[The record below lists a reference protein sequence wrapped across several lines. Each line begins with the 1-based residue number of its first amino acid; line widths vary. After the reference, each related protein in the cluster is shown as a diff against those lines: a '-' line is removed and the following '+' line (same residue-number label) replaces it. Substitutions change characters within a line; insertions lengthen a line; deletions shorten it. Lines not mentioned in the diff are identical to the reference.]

1 MKFLLNVFKRL
12 PQAKDIAQQLENY
25 TSPIAI
31 NGLSDIHKTHFI
43 YSLFFKEK
51 NPALVLVS
59 NDSEA
64 QKMLDCLTAMGLRA
78 DVYPSKDFSFFDI
91 NGQSIEYEHKRL
103 KILTQLLNN
112 EIDVVISGIDAA
124 LQLTIPKNT
133 LKKLTFTLRVSQ
145 EIPLEKVVNN
155 LILCGYEK
163 SEQVNGSGQFA
174 TRGGILDI
182 FPVDSKFPYRIEFW
196 GDEIDSISN
205 FDPLTQRRTQNVDK
219 ISIGSAREVIIND
232 PEKLSGKIE
241 NLISKLSAN
250 NKKTNEKTISR
261 LKNEQDLI
269 LSTGNLPMADKFIN
283 LIYKAKA
290 TLFDFFDDKSLLF
303 VSEIAKIFER
313 LKGITWQWNED
324 VKLYLEDGILCKDLD
339 FFSQDEIFFKN
350 ILSQRKTIFLDLFPH
365 NNYPFE
371 SLTKFSIVATQTAP
385 WDGKI
390 STLSENLKNLFDSKN
405 NIATAVVLAGNFK
418 NALSVSQDLQKL
430 NIQNICI
437 ENLNDLQNG
446 KIYVTNK
453 CLPFGFSY
461 PEINCYIFTCEYY
474 SHTNNNK
481 KLKKTKR
488 KNTRSLY
495 SLEDIKLGD
504 YVVHNLHGIGIF
516 KGIHKVKMQDIE
528 KDYIKIEY
536 AKSDILYVPVT
547 QLDMVDKYIGPKE
560 NVKIN
565 LNRLGSSE
573 WQKSKTRAK
582 SAAKNIAKDLIKLY
596 SERMNTEG
604 FAFSEDNELQHDF
617 ESHFEFEETEDQLRC
632 IDEIKKDMQRNAPMD
647 RLLCGDVGFG
657 KTEVALRA
665 AFKCVADSKQCAL
678 LAPTTILAWQHY
690 QTILKRFE
698 NFPVKI
704 ELLSRFKT
712 PKQQK
717 NILKR
722 LQTGDVDIIV
732 GTHRLVQDDVKFRD
746 LGLAIIDEEQRFGVK
761 QKEKFKTLAKNI
773 DVLTLSATPIPRTL
787 NMAMSGIRDMSSL
800 EESPQNRY
808 PVQTYVLEHDQVIIN
823 EAIRKELRRGGQ
835 IYYIYNSVGNISYF
849 AAKLQEQIPEAKI
862 AIGHGRMSQKELSD
876 VWEKVINHEVDIF
889 VCTTIIETGVD
900 IPNVNTLIIE
910 NADRMGLSQLH
921 QLRGRVGRSSRRAY
935 AYFTFKKNKALSEIS
950 QKRLSAIR
958 EFTQFGS
965 GFKIAMRDLEL
976 RGAGNILS
984 GQQHGHIADVGYDM
998 YLKLLNEAIN
1008 EEKGVSQTESCVD
1021 CLIDVQVAAYIPEQ
1035 YIENINQ
1042 RIDMYRKISD
1052 IRDEDD
1058 ADDVID
1064 ELIDRFSSP
1073 PKPVLNLIDIALIR
1087 SLASSFKVS
1096 EIKHQNSKILLLG
1109 ENIKKE
1115 LVDKL
1120 LDKFKDEISI
1130 KNRPKSHIAIIIDA
1144 KKSII
1149 DVLKEIFSH

>member
-1 MKFLLNVFKRL
+1 MKFLLNAFEQL
-12 PQAKDIAQQLENY
+12 PQAKCLTQKLENY
-25 TSPIAI
+25 TFPLAI
-31 NGLSDIHKTHFI
+31 SGLSDIHKAHFI
-43 YSLFFKEK
+43 YSLSFKTK
-51 NPALVLVS
+51 LPSLILVS

-64 QKMLDCLTAMGLRA
+64 QKMLDCLTAMGLNA
-78 DVYPSKDFSFFDI
+78 GVYPSKDFSFFDI
-91 NGQSIEYEHKRL
+91 NGQSIEYEHRRL
-103 KILTQLLNN
+103 KILTKLLNKDV
-112 EIDVVISGIDAA
+112 DVVISGIDAS
-124 LQLTIPKNT
+124 LQLTVPKDT
-133 LKKLTFTLRVSQ
+133 LKKLTFSLQVSE
-145 EIPLEKVVNN
+145 EIPIEKVVNK

-163 SEQVNGSGQFA
+163 SEQVDGAGQFA
-174 TRGGILDI
+174 IRGGILDI

-205 FDPLTQRRTQNVDK
+205 FDPLTQRRTQNIDK
-219 ISIGSAREVIIND
+219 ISIGPAREVIIND
-232 PEKLSGKIE
+232 PEKLNIKIE
-241 NLISKLSAN
+241 NLISKLSAKN
-250 NKKTNEKTISR
+250 QKINEKIISR
-261 LKNEQDLI
+261 LKSENELL

-283 LIYKAKA
+283 FIYSSKA
-290 TLFDFFDDKSLLF
+290 TLFDYFNDKSLIF
-303 VSEIAKIFER
+303 ISEISKILDR
-313 LKGITWQWNED
+313 LKGISWQFNED
-324 VKLYLEDGILCKDLD
+324 FKIYLEDGVLCKELGE
-339 FFSQDEIFFKN
+339 FSQDEVYLKN
-350 ILSQRKTIFLDLFPH
+350 VLSKNKTIFFDLFPH
-365 NNYPFE
+365 NNYPFKN
-371 SLTKFSIVATQTAP
+371 LDKFSIAATQTAP
-385 WDGKI
+385 WNGKI
-390 STLSENLKNLFDSKN
+390 SVLEENLKSLSESKT
-405 NIATAVVLAGNFK
+405 ISTAIILAGNFK
-418 NALSVSQDLQKL
+418 NSLSISADLQKL
-430 NIQNICI
+430 NIENECV
-437 ENLNDLQNG
+437 ENLEGIQNG

-453 CLPFGFSY
+453 CLPSGLFY
-461 PEINCYIFTCEYY
+461 PEINFYIFTCEYY
-474 SHTNNNK
+474 SHQNDNK
-481 KLKKTKR
+481 KFKKKKR
-488 KNTRSLY
+488 KNTKSLY
-495 SLEDIKLGD
+495 SLEEINIGD
-504 YVVHNLHGIGIF
+504 YVVHNLHGIGVF

-536 AKSDILYVPVT
+536 AKNDILYVPVT

-560 NVKIN
+560 NIKIK
-565 LNRLGSSE
+565 LNRLGSSD

-582 SAAKNIAKDLIKLY
+582 LAAKNIAKDLIKLY
-596 SERMNTEG
+596 SERMKIKG

-617 ESHFEFEETEDQLRC
+617 ESHFEFEETEDQIRC
-632 IDEIKKDMQRNAPMD
+632 IDEIKEDMQKEAPMD

-665 AFKCVADSKQCAL
+665 AFKCVADSKQCAI

-698 NFPVKI
+698 SFPVKI

-722 LQTGDVDIIV
+722 LQTGDVDIVV

-761 QKEKFKTLAKNI
+761 QKEKFKSLSKNI

-787 NMAMSGIRDMSSL
+787 NMAMSGIRDMSTL

-808 PVQTYVLEHDQVIIN
+808 PVQTYVLEHDQAIIN

-835 IYYIYNSVGNISYF
+835 VYYLYNNVGNISYF

-862 AIGHGRMSQKELSD
+862 AIGHGKMSQNELSD
-876 VWEKVINHEVDIF
+876 IWEKVINHEVDIF

-910 NADRMGLSQLH
+910 NADKMGLSQLH

-1008 EEKGVSQTESCVD
+1008 EEKGVPQPESNVD
-1021 CLIDVQVAAYIPEQ
+1021 CLIDVQVAAFIPEQ

-1052 IRDEDD
+1052 IRNESDSS
-1058 ADDVID
+1058 DVID

-1073 PKPVLNLIDIALIR
+1073 PKPVINLIDIALIR
-1087 SLASSFKVS
+1087 ALASSFNIS
-1096 EIKHQNSKILLLG
+1096 EIKHQNNKILLFG

-1120 LDKFKDEISI
+1120 LIKFKNQISL
-1130 KNRPKSHIAIIIDA
+1130 KNRPRSHIAIDIDA
-1144 KKSII
+1144 KKSLI
-1149 DVLKEIFSH
+1149 DVLKEIFN

>member
-1 MKFLLNVFKRL
+1 MKFLLNIFEQL
-12 PQAKDIAQQLENY
+12 PQAKEITQKLENY
-25 TSPIAI
+25 TSPLAI
-31 NGLSDIHKTHFI
+31 SGLSDIHKAHFI
-43 YSLFFKEK
+43 YSLFFKEQS
-51 NPALVLVS
+51 PALVLVS
-59 NDSEA
+59 NESEA
-64 QKMLDCLTAMGLRA
+64 QKMLDCLTAMGLKG
-78 DVYPSKDFSFFDI
+78 DVYPIKDFSFFDI
-91 NGQSIEYEHKRL
+91 NGQSIEYEHRRL
-103 KILTQLLNN
+103 KILTKLLNKD
-112 EIDVVISGIDAA
+112 IDVVISTIDAS
-124 LQLTIPKNT
+124 LQLTVPKEA
-133 LKKLTFTLRVSQ
+133 LKKSTFLLKISQ
-145 EIPLEKVVNN
+145 EISIEKVVNK

-163 SEQVNGSGQFA
+163 SEQVDGAGQFSL
-174 TRGGILDI
+174 RGGILDI
-182 FPVDSKFPYRIEFW
+182 FPVDSNFPYRIEFW

-205 FDPLTQRRTQNVDK
+205 FDPLTQRRTQNIDK
-219 ISIGSAREVIIND
+219 ISIGSAREVIINN
-232 PEKLSGKIE
+232 PENLSVKID
-241 NLISKLSAN
+241 NLISSLSS
-250 NKKTNEKTISR
+250 NKKISNEKTMSR
-261 LKNEQDLI
+261 LKNEQELL

-283 LIYKAKA
+283 FIYDSKA
-290 TLFDFFDDKSLLF
+290 TLFDFFDDNSPLF
-303 VSEIAKIFER
+303 VSEFAKISDR
-313 LKGITWQWNED
+313 LKGISWQFNED
-324 VKLYLEDGILCKDLD
+324 FKIYLEDGVLCKELGT
-339 FFSQDEIFFKN
+339 FSQDEVYLKS
-350 ILSQRKTIFLDLFPH
+350 ILSKNKTIFLDLFPH
-365 NNYPFE
+365 NNYPFDN
-371 SLTKFSIVATQTAP
+371 LNKFSIAATQTAA
-385 WDGKI
+385 WNGK
-390 STLSENLKNLFDSKN
+390 LSVLEENLKNLPESKTTQ
-405 NIATAVVLAGNFK
+405 TAIILAGNFK
-418 NALSVSQDLQKL
+418 NALSISEDLQKL
-430 NIQNICI
+430 NIKNSCI
-437 ENLNDLQNG
+437 ENLENIQNG

-453 CLPFGFSY
+453 CLPCGLSY
-461 PEINCYIFTCEYY
+461 LDINFCIFTCEYY
-474 SHTNNNK
+474 SHKNDSK
-481 KLKKTKR
+481 KFKKKKK
-488 KNTRSLY
+488 KNTKSLY
-495 SLEDIKLGD
+495 SLEDIKVGD

-536 AKSDILYVPVT
+536 AKNDILYVPVT
-547 QLDMVDKYIGPKE
+547 QLDMVDKYIGSKE
-560 NVKIN
+560 NIKIK

-582 SAAKNIAKDLIKLY
+582 LAAKNIAKDLIKLY
-596 SERMNTEG
+596 SERMKIKG

-617 ESHFEFEETEDQLRC
+617 ESHFEFDETEDQIRC
-632 IDEIKKDMQRNAPMD
+632 IDEIKKDMQKEAPMD

-665 AFKCVADSKQCAL
+665 AFKCVADSKQCAI

-698 NFPVKI
+698 SFPVKI

-722 LQTGDVDIIV
+722 LQSGDVDIVV

-761 QKEKFKTLAKNI
+761 QKEKFKSLSKNI

-787 NMAMSGIRDMSSL
+787 NMAMSGIRDMSTL

-808 PVQTYVLEHDQVIIN
+808 PVQTYVLEHDPVIIN

-835 IYYIYNSVGNISYF
+835 VYYLYNNVGNISYF
-849 AAKLQEQIPEAKI
+849 AAKLQELIPEAKI
-862 AIGHGRMSQKELSD
+862 AIGHGKMSQNELSD
-876 VWEKVINHEVDIF
+876 IWEKVINHEVDIF

-910 NADRMGLSQLH
+910 NADKMGLSQLH

-1008 EEKGVSQTESCVD
+1008 EEKGVSQPESNVD
-1021 CLIDVQVAAYIPEQ
+1021 CLIDVQVAAFIPEQ

-1052 IRDEDD
+1052 IRNEEDSS
-1058 ADDVID
+1058 DVID

-1073 PKPVLNLIDIALIR
+1073 PKPVINLIDIALIR
-1087 SLASSFKVS
+1087 ALASSFNVS
-1096 EIKHQNSKILLLG
+1096 EIKHQNSKILLFG
-1109 ENIKKE
+1109 ENIKKQ

-1120 LDKFKDEISI
+1120 LIKFKNQISL
-1130 KNRPKSHIAIIIDA
+1130 KNRPRSHIAITIDA
-1144 KKSII
+1144 KNTLI
-1149 DVLKEIFSH
+1149 DVLKDVFLN

>member
-1 MKFLLNVFKRL
+1 MKFLLNIFEEL
-12 PQAKDIAQQLENY
+12 PQTKIIAQQLKNY
-25 TSPIAI
+25 TFPLALS
-31 NGLSDIHKTHFI
+31 GLSDIHKAHFI

-51 NPALVLVS
+51 YPALVLVS

-64 QKMLDCLTAMGLRA
+64 QKMFDCLNSMGLKVA
-78 DVYPSKDFSFFDI
+78 VYPCKDFSFFDI

-103 KILTQLLNN
+103 KILTQLLKK

-124 LQLTIPKNT
+124 LQLTLPKET
-133 LKKLTFTLRVSQ
+133 LEKLTFSLQVSQ
-145 EIPLEKVVNN
+145 EIPIENVVNK

-163 SEQVNGSGQFA
+163 SEQVDGAGQFA

-182 FPVDSKFPYRIEFW
+182 FPVDSNFPYRIEFW

-205 FDPLTQRRTQNVDK
+205 FDPLTQRRTQNIDK
-219 ISIGSAREVIIND
+219 ISIGSAREVIITN
-232 PEKLSGKIE
+232 PKELSVKI
-241 NLISKLSAN
+241 NSLIRSLSLNKQIAN
-250 NKKTNEKTISR
+250 ERAISR
-261 LKNEQDLI
+261 LKNEQELL

-283 LIYKAKA
+283 LIYDSKF
-290 TLFDFFDDKSLLF
+290 TLFDFFDDKSPLF
-303 VSEIAKIFER
+303 VSEIAKISDR
-313 LKGITWQWNED
+313 LKGISWQWNED
-324 VKLYLEDGILCKDLD
+324 FKIYLEDGILCNTLGE
-339 FFSQDEIFFKN
+339 FTQDEIYFKN
-350 ILSQRKTIFLDLFPH
+350 VLSQNKTVFLDLFPH
-365 NNYPFE
+365 NNYPFKD
-371 SLTKFSIVATQTAP
+371 LNKFSIAATQVSP

-390 STLSENLKNLFDSKN
+390 STLEENLKCFSESKCKN
-405 NIATAVVLAGNFK
+405 TAIILAGNFK
-418 NALSVSQDLQKL
+418 NALSVSGDLQKL
-430 NIQNICI
+430 NIKNECI
-437 ENLNDLQNG
+437 ENLENFQNG
-446 KIYVTNK
+446 KIYLTSK
-453 CLPFGFSY
+453 CLPYGLSY
-461 PEINCYIFTCEYY
+461 PEINFYIFTCEYY
-474 SHTNNNK
+474 SHINNNK
-481 KLKKTKR
+481 KFKKKKR
-488 KNTRSLY
+488 KNTKSLY
-495 SLEDIKLGD
+495 SLEDIKVGD
-504 YVVHNLHGIGIF
+504 CVVHNLHGIGIF

-536 AKSDILYVPVT
+536 AKNDILYVPVT

-560 NVKIN
+560 NIKIN
-565 LNRLGSSE
+565 LNRLGSNE

-582 SAAKNIAKDLIKLY
+582 LAAKNIAKDLIKLY

-665 AFKCVADSKQCAL
+665 AFKCIADSKQCAI

-698 NFPVKI
+698 SFPVKI

-717 NILKR
+717 TILKR
-722 LQTGDVDIIV
+722 LQAGDVDIVV

-761 QKEKFKTLAKNI
+761 QKERFKALSKNI

-787 NMAMSGIRDMSSL
+787 NMAMSGIRDMSTL

-808 PVQTYVLEHDQVIIN
+808 PVQTYVLEHDPVIIN

-835 IYYIYNSVGNISYF
+835 VYYLYNNVGNISYF

-862 AIGHGRMSQKELSD
+862 AIGHGKMSQKELSD
-876 VWEKVINHEVDIF
+876 IWEKVINHEVDIF

-910 NADRMGLSQLH
+910 SADKMGLSQLH

-998 YLKLLNEAIN
+998 YLKLLNEAVN
-1008 EEKGVSQTESCVD
+1008 EEKGISNPENSID
-1021 CLIDVQVAAYIPEQ
+1021 CLIDVQIAAYIPEQ

-1052 IRDEDD
+1052 IRNEEDLN
-1058 ADDVID
+1058 DVID
-1064 ELIDRFSSP
+1064 ELIDRFSNP
-1073 PKPVLNLIDIALIR
+1073 PKPVLNLVDIALIR
-1087 SLASSFKVS
+1087 SLASSFNVS
-1096 EIKHQNSKILLLG
+1096 EIKHQNSKVLLFG
-1109 ENIKKE
+1109 ENIKKDF
-1115 LVDKL
+1115 VDKL
-1120 LDKFKDEISI
+1120 LIKFKDQISL
-1130 KNRPKSHIAIIIDA
+1130 KNRPKSHIIITLDA
-1144 KKSII
+1144 KKSLI
-1149 DVLKEIFSH
+1149 DTLKNIFD